1 MQYERTRPKCLEKSM
16 QTTASRAYCIE
27 ICRRPRDGRRT
38 HLTRADNPR
47 DGRRTHLAR
56 ADNPLGRRRMA
67 PEGSPASATKKFS
80 IQYDAS
86 TPYCMKNP
94 RQICKS
100 HSYCI
105 ENGKIYAIRADA
117 PETS

>member
-1 MQYERTRPKCLEKSM
+1 MSAVSCGERTRPKRLEKSM
-16 QTTASRAYCIE
+16 QTTVSRAYCIE
-27 ICRRPRDGRRT
+27 ICGRPLDG
-38 HLTRADNPR
+38 
-47 DGRRTHLAR
+47 
-56 ADNPLGRRRMA
+56 RRMA

-80 IQYDAS
+80 VQYDAS